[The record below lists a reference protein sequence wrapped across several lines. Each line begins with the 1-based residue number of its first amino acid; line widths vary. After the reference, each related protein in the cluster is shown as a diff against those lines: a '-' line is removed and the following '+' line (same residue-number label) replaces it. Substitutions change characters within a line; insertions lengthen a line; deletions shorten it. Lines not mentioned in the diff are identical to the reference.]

1 MIYDSEDISETY
13 TQQSTLYVYIYFRI
27 WKKKSNYQFISIYL
41 QFSYFP
47 IFKYP
52 LTFKYY
58 TKQLIW
64 ILLIIL
70 SQTTYYCIKL
80 TFLTGQVKN
89 IKFLIVFQVNYS
101 FKEARKKIHFSTQR
115 KLRIDRTL
123 WRLWGSLGHDPRSNG
138 VGGRAC
144 RCERLQ
150 TGGVNDTRTIAW
162 TRPPVWTHVWQVF
175 RRASLPR
182 ASSRERILS
191 LDNASN

>member
-1 MIYDSEDISETY
+1 MIPKIF
-13 TQQSTLYVYIYFRI
+13 QKRIRNKVLYMYIYILEFE
-27 WKKKSNYQFISIYL
+27 KKIVNKFISIYL

-162 TRPPVWTHVWQVF
+162 TRPPV
-175 RRASLPR
+175 
-182 ASSRERILS
+182 
-191 LDNASN
+191 

>member
-13 TQQSTLYVYIYFRI
+13 TQQSTLYIYILEFE
-27 WKKKSNYQFISIYL
+27 KKIVNKFISIYL

-80 TFLTGQVKN
+80 
-89 IKFLIVFQVNYS
+89 I
-101 FKEARKKIHFSTQR
+101 R
-115 KLRIDRTL
+115 
-123 WRLWGSLGHDPRSNG
+123 
-138 VGGRAC
+138 
-144 RCERLQ
+144 
-150 TGGVNDTRTIAW
+150 
-162 TRPPVWTHVWQVF
+162 
-175 RRASLPR
+175 
-182 ASSRERILS
+182 
-191 LDNASN
+191 